1 LFRIGCWGGCRRGKF
16 SSADSIGNASR
27 ERERRAERYSVT
39 ECDALRAAIF
49 SWPPD

>member
-1 LFRIGCWGGCRRGKF
+1 LFRIGFRGGRRRGKF

-27 ERERRAERYSVT
+27 ERRTERYSVT